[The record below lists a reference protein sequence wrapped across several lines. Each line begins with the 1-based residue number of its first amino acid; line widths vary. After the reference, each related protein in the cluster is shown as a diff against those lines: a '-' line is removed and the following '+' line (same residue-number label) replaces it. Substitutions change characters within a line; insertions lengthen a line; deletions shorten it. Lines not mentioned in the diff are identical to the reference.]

1 MKKRIPSLV
10 LLCCIIIIS
19 AQKHHLKKHFSQD
32 FYKDVF
38 VGFSL
43 YDAENQKYIYEYNAE
58 KYFTPASNTKIFTLY
73 YVLEQKQDSVPT
85 LHYKIQND
93 TLYFSGVGDAT
104 LLHQKFNN
112 RKAIDFLAAQKIPL
126 VLYYKNVEETFG
138 EGWTMDDYYQGYQPE
153 KNGFPLYGNVV
164 KQKNGSTIPEYFK
177 NKVSIAEDE
186 FRIFNENT
194 FQMKENSELAFI
206 TSDTLTQ
213 KLLENLLRKKII
225 ITRKNPFAE
234 GKNQTLYS
242 LKTEEVLKEMMKKS
256 NNFLAEQLFLIKC
269 YKTQN
274 YTCNTQQQR
283 DSVLQTIYGT
293 QEKPKWRDGSGLS
306 RYNLFSP
313 NQMIILLQTMYKK
326 YDFEMLKDYF
336 AINGQYGTLEK
347 FLPNEKPFIYAKT
360 GGVSNNYNISGFL
373 VTDKGKVFIFSYMNN
388 HYLKDISEI
397 KTKMAEILLYI
408 KQEY

>member
-1 MKKRIPSLV
+1 MNRSLILLL
-10 LLCCIIIIS
+10 LLCFTNSIS
-19 AQKHHLKKHFSQD
+19 AQKHHLRKHFSQD
-32 FYKDVF
+32 FYKDIF

-43 YDAENQKYIYEYNAE
+43 YDIENEKYIYQYNAE
-58 KYFTPASNTKIFTLY
+58 KYFTPASNTKTFTLY
-73 YVLEQKQDSVPT
+73 YVLAQQQDSLPT

-93 TLYFSGVGDAT
+93 TLYFSGAGDAT

-112 RKAIDFLAAQKIPL
+112 HKAIDFLAAQKIPL

-138 EGWTMDDYYQGYQPE
+138 AGWTIDDYYQGYQSE
-153 KNGFPLYGNVV
+153 KNNFPLYGNVV
-164 KQKNGSTIPEYFK
+164 KWQNDKVIPAYFK
-177 NKVSIAEDE
+177 DKVSISDDE

-206 TSDTLTQ
+206 TSDMLTQ
-213 KLLENLLRKKII
+213 KLLENLLEKKIT
-225 ITRKNPFAE
+225 ITPKNPFSD
-234 GKNQTLYS
+234 GKYQTLYS
-242 LKTEEVLKEMMKKS
+242 VKTQEVLQEMMKKS
-256 NNFLAEQLFLIKC
+256 NNFLAEQLFLMKC

-283 DSVLQTIYGT
+283 DSLLQTIYGT
-293 QEKPKWRDGSGLS
+293 QEIPKWRDGSGLS

-313 NQMIILLQTMYKK
+313 NQIVILLHKMYKN
-326 YDFEMLKDYF
+326 YDFETLKNYF

-360 GGVSNNYNISGFL
+360 GGLSNNHNLSGFL
-373 VTDKGKVFIFSYMNN
+373 VTDSGKILIFSYMNN

-397 KTKMAEILLYI
+397 KAKMAEILLYI
-408 KQEY
+408 KKEY